1 MFSRVPLS
9 CCSSRGLPRSGP
21 HCPRCAGS
29 ATAGGAA
36 TRTTQPPVER
46 SRRLKAMEDCQAVE
60 ESESLDYFF
69 FISRCILL

>member
-36 TRTTQPPVER
+36 TRAPQPPVENNG
-46 SRRLKAMEDCQAVE
+46 RLSGSGGRLRVSITLHCPE
-60 ESESLDYFF
+60 
-69 FISRCILL
+69 